1 MGDFIK
7 RGSLL
12 LAATLAVLGSAPA
25 YCDDL
30 LVMPYAC
37 AVVGGRPVLTPS
49 QNQGHRIIGAH
60 EQRAFRAC
68 SAANPTLCRQW
79 TIHRFDLDCNGVAL
93 PWTAVAA
100 SARPDRAWLEH
111 GRLHIRMPP
120 NWNLAVDD
128 PCASGERWRYGQLQ
142 RYCADR
148 RALTPP
154 ASVEMPTGFAPLLGI
169 DAIFVTPSPPK
180 SASQAVATQTPPPI
194 PHSANSTRSEPV
206 PVEAPRP
213 VVSEPQP
220 AKPPEA
226 NAAPVAAVAPAPSP
240 APIVPRIINRPGAV
254 AEPPPSLP
262 APVVAP
268 TEPPVTEAPVLTVS
282 AATPL
287 VTASNPSSSRLAVA
301 VVAGV
306 LVALTAGLLI
316 FARGRGRRPAPRRAG
331 ARRPTGAAARD
342 RSAAPAGQVPTLT
355 PSQGSAVWS
364 TAAAPS
370 PVWNEDVPRTR
381 LDALRVLGM
390 GVTADANLA
399 AIKKIVDGLRQ
410 TWHPDLARDPAD
422 REVREQRMK
431 QINVAWDILGAK
443 PAQT

>member
-1 MGDFIK
+1 
-7 RGSLL
+7 
-12 LAATLAVLGSAPA
+12 
-25 YCDDL
+25 
-30 LVMPYAC
+30 
-37 AVVGGRPVLTPS
+37 
-49 QNQGHRIIGAH
+49 
-60 EQRAFRAC
+60 
-68 SAANPTLCRQW
+68 
-79 TIHRFDLDCNGVAL
+79 
-93 PWTAVAA
+93 
-100 SARPDRAWLEH
+100 
-111 GRLHIRMPP
+111 
-120 NWNLAVDD
+120 
-128 PCASGERWRYGQLQ
+128 
-142 RYCADR
+142 
-148 RALTPP
+148 
-154 ASVEMPTGFAPLLGI
+154 MPTEFAPLLGI

-180 SASQAVATQTPPPI
+180 SASQAVATQTPPPV

-268 TEPPVTEAPVLTVS
+268 TEPPATEAPVLTVS